1 MIPDIPDGAWKR
13 RGEDSSADAIGS
25 RAGPDRLA
33 SGFVKIRTDRVLIV
47 VDILEPL
54 HFTGHAQIYD
64 ELLEESTTT
73 VQNVERIL
81 PRKQVP
87 PVEHTNGDP
96 ISPVG
101 VIWINRVSEWRE
113 RRNGKLSYRN
123 GSVV

>member
-33 SGFVKIRTDRVLIV
+33 SGFVKIRTDRVL
-47 VDILEPL
+47 
-54 HFTGHAQIYD
+54 
-64 ELLEESTTT
+64 TTT

-96 ISPVG
+96 ISPVE
-101 VIWINRVSEWRE
+101 VIWINRGQGMAGAS
-113 RRNGKLSYRN
+113 
-123 GSVV
+123 